1 MNERLT
7 TITVLDFMKGKVY
20 QYDIDKWGIDEQR
33 IEDFLHEI
41 GHDVSNCQWMV
52 NEYSTI
58 YVE

>member
-1 MNERLT
+1 MSERLT

-41 GHDVSNCQWMV
+41 GHDVSNWQWMV
-52 NEYSTI
+52 HEDSTI
-58 YVE
+58 YLK